1 MKSIKYLSSYFM
13 INCKH
18 IKQAV
23 MKFLVAIVKFG
34 IVFNILWLLQK
45 LWTWSKGMNFV
56 ANLRWVWSL
65 IPQYLAKTTFLVA
78 GMSKFTSCLF
88 LSFFYNF
95 VEIYKVVLVLQ
106 WRRKFLR
113 MMSFC
118 WNLMRRVWRVWWSK
132 RMVV

>member
-45 LWTWSKGMNFV
+45 L
-56 ANLRWVWSL
+56 
-65 IPQYLAKTTFLVA
+65 
-78 GMSKFTSCLF
+78 
-88 LSFFYNF
+88 
-95 VEIYKVVLVLQ
+95 
-106 WRRKFLR
+106 
-113 MMSFC
+113 
-118 WNLMRRVWRVWWSK
+118 
-132 RMVV
+132 

>member
-65 IPQYLAKTTFLVA
+65 IPQFLAKTTFLVA

-88 LSFFYNF
+88 LSFFFIILWKFTRLFWCYNEEESSWEWWVF
-95 VEIYKVVLVLQ
+95 VEI
-106 WRRKFLR
+106 
-113 MMSFC
+113 
-118 WNLMRRVWRVWWSK
+118 WWEEFGEFGGV
-132 RMVV
+132 RGW